1 VVIEKRIN
9 FAKITVRDNIH
20 MINKNSILLLDPDF
34 DPGTA
39 ADCTLLLKI
48 TTDSFSYAII
58 DKKMRR
64 LKAIYDRQECLDTEQ
79 VLSTSV
85 ISDHYLM
92 LPFKEVKAS
101 VFTLNSIALP
111 NELFDVDSLKTFTKF
126 FNKEQS
132 DQLYV
137 QNSRAFDLRS
147 IFNLPVGIEKTFDS
161 SFKNCKRYDH
171 TAATL
176 TMGDLILEDAV
187 IIDFTVGSFHITYIK
202 NRKLQFQN
210 CFEIENSEEFNY
222 YLLLLINQLNID
234 KLKTDAILSGI
245 IHEDDR
251 NYAVL
256 TKYFPTVTLHDP
268 IDANI
273 DFSLLEDMPAHYY
286 TSLLALDLC
295 E

>member
-1 VVIEKRIN
+1 
-9 FAKITVRDNIH
+9 

-58 DKKMRR
+58 DKKTRR
-64 LKAIYDRQECLDTEQ
+64 LKAVYDRQECLDTEQ
-79 VLSTSV
+79 VLKKSV
-85 ISDHYLM
+85 VSDHYLM
-92 LPFKEVKAS
+92 LPFEEIKAA

-111 NELFDVDSLKTFTKF
+111 NDLFELASLATFTKF

-132 DQLYV
+132 EQLYV
-137 QNSRAFDLRS
+137 QDSGAFNLKS
-147 IFNLPVGIEKTFDS
+147 IFNLPVGIEKTFDD

-176 TMGDLILEDAV
+176 TMGDFLMEDAV

-202 NRKLQFQN
+202 ERKLQFQN

-234 KLKTDAILSGI
+234 KTVTSAILSGI
-245 IHEDDR
+245 IHEDDK
-251 NYAVL
+251 NYGVL
-256 TKYFPTVTLHDP
+256 KKYFPEVTFNVP
-268 IDANI
+268 IDNHI
-273 DFSLLEDMPAHYY
+273 DYTLLEDMPAHYY